1 MRIITCKKGK
11 HSTDPVKIGD
21 IFKLRHGN
29 NWYTVIVVP
38 ESDYD
43 SCAGCVLYDTPECRV
58 PMVTNGRDAIC
69 GKAECIFKPVDE
81 VLENI

>member
-1 MRIITCKKGK
+1 MRIIAFKKGK
-11 HSTDPVKIGD
+11 HRADPVEIGD

-29 NWYTVIVVP
+29 NWYTVIAVP

-43 SCAGCVLYDTPECRV
+43 SCEGCVLYDTETCRV

-69 GKAECIFKPVDE
+69 GKAECVFRSVDNI
-81 VLENI
+81 LEDL